1 MTQTVKAQ
9 RAPSTNVNKPS
20 TMARESGLAA
30 VVRRLVGY
38 VVLIFFA
45 LVFIMP
51 FVLSLATAFKSLP
64 DIQANPVSL
73 VADPQFGGW
82 TLEGVRELNG
92 SRVSL
97 PRWTLNSV
105 VVTVFVVL
113 LRITFGSLAGYALA
127 RLRFPGRGWIFALI
141 LAVQAIPGIVL
152 AIPRFMVMKELG
164 IINTYAGMIIPLA
177 FDAFAIFLM
186 KQFFE
191 QLPREL
197 EEAAAL
203 DGASTWGT
211 FRYVMLPLAA
221 PGLIALTILS
231 TQSAWNEFLHILIA
245 RIGRP
250 DLATLPVG
258 LAGLTAAFGQS
269 QPWNTIVAGAL
280 ITIIPI
286 AIVFFIFQRYF
297 VQGTAASAVKG

>member
-1 MTQTVKAQ
+1 MTATAKRPSRKELSASSMSRETGP
-9 RAPSTNVNKPS
+9 RAVAKRSI
-20 TMARESGLAA
+20 
-30 VVRRLVGY
+30 GY
-38 VVLIFFA
+38 VILIFFA

-51 FVLSLATAFKSLP
+51 FVLSAATAFKTLP

-73 VADPQFGGW
+73 IADPAYGGW
-82 TLEGVRELNG
+82 TTEGIEDLGRLN
-92 SRVSL
+92 L

-105 VVTVFVVL
+105 IVTVFVVL

-127 RLRFPGRGWIFALI
+127 RIRFPGRGWIFALV
-141 LAVQAIPGIVL
+141 LAVQAVPGIVL

-164 IINTYAGMIIPLA
+164 ILNTYAGLIIPLA
-177 FDAFAIFLM
+177 FDAFGIFLM

-211 FRYVMLPLAA
+211 FRHVMLPLAA

-231 TQSAWNEFLHILIA
+231 IQGTWNEFLHILIA
-245 RIGRP
+245 RSGNL
-250 DLATLPVG
+250 DLTTLPVG
-258 LAGLTAAFGQS
+258 LAGLRAAFGQS
-269 QPWNTIVAGAL
+269 QPWNTITAGAL

-286 AIVFFIFQRYF
+286 AIVFFVFQRYF

>member
-1 MTQTVKAQ
+1 MVEAAAGVRERGPGPIVK
-9 RAPSTNVNKPS
+9 RV
-20 TMARESGLAA
+20 L
-30 VVRRLVGY
+30 GY
-38 VVLIFFA
+38 VALVFFA
-45 LVFIMP
+45 LIFIMP
-51 FVLSLATAFKSLP
+51 FVLSAVTAFKSLP

-73 VADPQFGGW
+73 VADPAYGGW
-82 TLEGVRELNG
+82 TTEGIEALNS
-92 SRVSL
+92 SRVNL
-97 PRWTLNSV
+97 PRWTVNSV

-127 RLRFPGRGWIFALI
+127 RMRFRGRGLIFALI
-141 LAVQAIPGIVL
+141 LGVQAIPGIVL

-164 IINTYAGMIIPLA
+164 IINTYLGMIVPLA

-203 DGASTWGT
+203 DGASTFQT
-211 FRYVMLPLAA
+211 FTRVMLPLAA
-221 PGLIALTILS
+221 PGLIALIILS
-231 TQSAWNEFLHILIA
+231 TQGAWNEFLHILIA

-258 LAGLTAAFGQS
+258 LAGLTASFGQA
-269 QPWNTIVAGAL
+269 QPWNTIVAGSL

-286 AIVFFIFQRYF
+286 AIVFFVFQRYF
-297 VQGTAASAVKG
+297 VQGAAASAVKG

>member
-1 MTQTVKAQ
+1 MVEAAAGVRERGLGPIVK
-9 RAPSTNVNKPS
+9 RV
-20 TMARESGLAA
+20 L
-30 VVRRLVGY
+30 GY
-38 VVLIFFA
+38 VALVFFA
-45 LVFIMP
+45 LIFIMP
-51 FVLSLATAFKSLP
+51 FVLSAVTAFKSLP

-73 VADPQFGGW
+73 VADPAHGGW
-82 TLEGVRELNG
+82 TTEGIEALNS
-92 SRVSL
+92 SRVNL
-97 PRWTLNSV
+97 PRWTVNSV

-127 RLRFPGRGWIFALI
+127 RMRFRGRGLIFALI
-141 LAVQAIPGIVL
+141 LGVQAIPGIVL

-164 IINTYAGMIIPLA
+164 IINTYVGMIVPLA

-203 DGASTWGT
+203 DGASTFQT
-211 FRYVMLPLAA
+211 FTRVMLPLAA
-221 PGLIALTILS
+221 PGLIALIILS
-231 TQSAWNEFLHILIA
+231 TQGAWNEFLHILIA

-258 LAGLTAAFGQS
+258 LAGLTASFGQA
-269 QPWNTIVAGAL
+269 QPWNTIVAGSL

-286 AIVFFIFQRYF
+286 AIVFFVFQRYF
-297 VQGTAASAVKG
+297 VQGAAASAVKG

>member
-1 MTQTVKAQ
+1 MA
-9 RAPSTNVNKPS
+9 APSAPVKESRVRTS
-20 TMARESGLAA
+20 AAMATERGPRA
-30 VVRRLVGY
+30 VAKRVAGY
-38 VVLIFFA
+38 VALTFFA
-45 LVFIMP
+45 LIFIMP
-51 FVLSLATAFKSLP
+51 FVLSVATAFKSLP

-73 VADPQFGGW
+73 VADPAFGGW
-82 TLEGVRELNG
+82 TTEGIEELNS
-92 SRVSL
+92 SRVNL

-105 VVTVFVVL
+105 IVTVFVVL
-113 LRITFGSLAGYALA
+113 LRISFASLAGYALA
-127 RLRFPGRGWIFALI
+127 RMRFPGRGWIFALI

-164 IINTYAGMIIPLA
+164 ILNTYFGLIIPLA
-177 FDAFAIFLM
+177 FDAFGIFLM

-203 DGASTWGT
+203 DGATTFQT
-211 FRYVMLPLAA
+211 FRQVMLPLAA

-231 TQSAWNEFLHILIA
+231 TQGTWNEFLHILIA
-245 RIGRP
+245 RIGNP
-250 DLATLPVG
+250 SLTTLPVG
-258 LAGLTAAFGQS
+258 LAGLTAAFGQA
-269 QPWNTIVAGAL
+269 QPWNTITAGAV

-286 AIVFFIFQRYF
+286 AIIFFVFQRYF

>member
-1 MTQTVKAQ
+1 
-9 RAPSTNVNKPS
+9 
-20 TMARESGLAA
+20 
-30 VVRRLVGY
+30 
-38 VVLIFFA
+38 
-45 LVFIMP
+45 
-51 FVLSLATAFKSLP
+51 
-64 DIQANPVSL
+64 
-73 VADPQFGGW
+73 
-82 TLEGVRELNG
+82 
-92 SRVSL
+92 
-97 PRWTLNSV
+97 V

-127 RLRFPGRGWIFALI
+127 RMRFPGRGWIFALV

-152 AIPRFMVMKELG
+152 AVPRFMVMKELG
-164 IINTYAGMIIPLA
+164 ILNTYAGLIIPLA
-177 FDAFAIFLM
+177 FDAFGIFLM

-211 FRYVMLPLAA
+211 FRHVMLPLAA

-231 TQSAWNEFLHILIA
+231 VQGTWNEFLHILIA
-245 RIGRP
+245 RIGNP
-250 DLATLPVG
+250 DLTTLPVG
-258 LAGLTAAFGQS
+258 LAGLTAAFGQA
-269 QPWNTIVAGAL
+269 QPWNTITAGAL

-286 AIVFFIFQRYF
+286 AIVFFVFQRYF

>member
-1 MTQTVKAQ
+1 MVTATASV
-9 RAPSTNVNKPS
+9 RDRGP
-20 TMARESGLAA
+20 GA
-30 VVRRLVGY
+30 VLKRVIGY
-38 VVLIFFA
+38 ALLIFFA
-45 LVFIMP
+45 LIFILP
-51 FVLSLATAFKSLP
+51 FVLSAATAFKSLP
-64 DIQANPVSL
+64 DIQANPVSF
-73 VADPQFGGW
+73 VADPEFGGW
-82 TLEGVRELNG
+82 TTEGIEALNS
-92 SRVSL
+92 SRVNL
-97 PRWTLNSV
+97 PRWTVNSV
-105 VVTVFVVL
+105 IVTVFVVL
-113 LRITFGSLAGYALA
+113 LRIAFGSLAGYALA
-127 RLRFPGRGWIFALI
+127 RMRFRGRGLIFALI

-164 IINTYAGMIIPLA
+164 IINTYVGMIVPLA

-203 DGASTWGT
+203 DGASTFQT
-211 FRYVMLPLAA
+211 FTRVMLPLAA
-221 PGLIALTILS
+221 PGLIALIILS
-231 TQSAWNEFLHILIA
+231 TQGAWNEFLHILIA

-258 LAGLTAAFGQS
+258 LAGLTASFGQA
-269 QPWNTIVAGAL
+269 QPWNTIVAGSL

-286 AIVFFIFQRYF
+286 AIVFFVFQRYF

>member
-1 MTQTVKAQ
+1 
-9 RAPSTNVNKPS
+9 
-20 TMARESGLAA
+20 MADIAVTRKQLGVRERGAGPLLK
-30 VVRRLVGY
+30 RLVGY
-38 VVLIFFA
+38 TALVFFA

-51 FVLSLATAFKSLP
+51 FVLSAATAFKSLP

-73 VADPQFGGW
+73 VADPAYGGW
-82 TLEGVRELNG
+82 TTEGVEALNS
-92 SRVSL
+92 SRVNL
-97 PRWTLNSV
+97 PRWTINSV

-127 RLRFPGRGWIFALI
+127 RMRFRGRGLIFALI

-164 IINTYAGMIIPLA
+164 IINTYTGMIVPLA

-203 DGASTWGT
+203 DGASTFQT
-211 FRYVMLPLAA
+211 FTRVMLPLAA
-221 PGLIALTILS
+221 PGLIALIILS
-231 TQSAWNEFLHILIA
+231 TQGAWNEFLHILIA

-258 LAGLTAAFGQS
+258 LAGLTAAFGQA
-269 QPWNTIVAGAL
+269 QPWNTIVAGSL

-286 AIVFFIFQRYF
+286 AIVFFVFQRYF
-297 VQGTAASAVKG
+297 VQGAAASAVKG

>member
-1 MTQTVKAQ
+1 
-9 RAPSTNVNKPS
+9 
-20 TMARESGLAA
+20 MAEGVAGVRERGLGP
-30 VVRRLVGY
+30 VIKRILGY
-38 VVLIFFA
+38 VALVFFA
-45 LVFIMP
+45 VIFIMP
-51 FVLSLATAFKSLP
+51 FVLSAATAFKSLP

-73 VADPQFGGW
+73 VADPAYGGW
-82 TLEGVRELNG
+82 TTEGIEALNS
-92 SRVSL
+92 SRVNL
-97 PRWTLNSV
+97 PRWTVNSV

-127 RLRFPGRGWIFALI
+127 RMRFRGRGLIFALI
-141 LAVQAIPGIVL
+141 LGVQAIPGIVL

-164 IINTYAGMIIPLA
+164 IINTYVGMIVPLA

-203 DGASTWGT
+203 DGASTFQT
-211 FRYVMLPLAA
+211 FTRVMLPLAA
-221 PGLIALTILS
+221 PGLIALIILS
-231 TQSAWNEFLHILIA
+231 TQGAWNEFLHILIA

-258 LAGLTAAFGQS
+258 LAGLTASFGQA
-269 QPWNTIVAGAL
+269 QPWNTIVAGSL

-286 AIVFFIFQRYF
+286 AIVFFVFQRYF
-297 VQGTAASAVKG
+297 VQGAAASAVKG

>member
-1 MTQTVKAQ
+1 MV
-9 RAPSTNVNKPS
+9 
-20 TMARESGLAA
+20 AA
-30 VVRRLVGY
+30 VAGVREGGLGLIVKRILGY
-38 VVLIFFA
+38 VVLVFFA
-45 LVFIMP
+45 LIFIMP
-51 FVLSLATAFKSLP
+51 FVLSAATAFKSLP

-73 VADPQFGGW
+73 VADPAYGGW
-82 TLEGVRELNG
+82 TTEGVEALNS
-92 SRVSL
+92 SRVNL
-97 PRWTLNSV
+97 PRWTFNSV

-127 RLRFPGRGWIFALI
+127 RMRFRGRGLIFALI
-141 LAVQAIPGIVL
+141 LGVQAIPGIVL

-164 IINTYAGMIIPLA
+164 IINTYVGMIVPLA

-203 DGASTWGT
+203 DGASTFQT
-211 FRYVMLPLAA
+211 FTRVMLPLAA
-221 PGLIALTILS
+221 PGLIALIILS
-231 TQSAWNEFLHILIA
+231 TQGAWNEFLHILIA

-258 LAGLTAAFGQS
+258 LAGLTASFGQA
-269 QPWNTIVAGAL
+269 QPWNTIVAGSL

-286 AIVFFIFQRYF
+286 AIVFFVFQRYF
-297 VQGTAASAVKG
+297 VQGAAASAVKG

>member
-1 MTQTVKAQ
+1 MVEAVAGVRERGLGPIVK
-9 RAPSTNVNKPS
+9 RV
-20 TMARESGLAA
+20 L
-30 VVRRLVGY
+30 GY
-38 VVLIFFA
+38 VALVFFA
-45 LVFIMP
+45 LIFIMP
-51 FVLSLATAFKSLP
+51 FVLSAVTAFKSLP

-73 VADPQFGGW
+73 VADPTYGGW
-82 TLEGVRELNG
+82 TTEGIEALNS
-92 SRVSL
+92 SRVNL
-97 PRWTLNSV
+97 PRWTVNSV

-127 RLRFPGRGWIFALI
+127 RMRFRGRGLIFALI
-141 LAVQAIPGIVL
+141 LGVQAIPGIVL

-164 IINTYAGMIIPLA
+164 IINTYVGMIVPLA

-203 DGASTWGT
+203 DGASTFQT
-211 FRYVMLPLAA
+211 FTRVMLPLAA
-221 PGLIALTILS
+221 PGLIALIILS
-231 TQSAWNEFLHILIA
+231 TQGAWNEFLHILIA

-258 LAGLTAAFGQS
+258 LAGLTASFGQA
-269 QPWNTIVAGAL
+269 QPWNTIVAGSL

-286 AIVFFIFQRYF
+286 AIVFFVFQRYF
-297 VQGTAASAVKG
+297 VQGAAASAVKG

>member
-1 MTQTVKAQ
+1 
-9 RAPSTNVNKPS
+9 
-20 TMARESGLAA
+20 MAVAA
-30 VVRRLVGY
+30 VGVRERGAGSVLKRLLGY
-38 VVLIFFA
+38 AALVFFA
-45 LVFIMP
+45 LIFIMP
-51 FVLSLATAFKSLP
+51 FVLSAATAFKSLP

-73 VADPQFGGW
+73 VADPAYGGW
-82 TLEGVRELNG
+82 TTEGVEALNS
-92 SRVSL
+92 SRVNL
-97 PRWTLNSV
+97 PRWTVNSV

-127 RLRFPGRGWIFALI
+127 RMRFRGRGLIFALI

-164 IINTYAGMIIPLA
+164 IINTYVGMIVPLA

-203 DGASTWGT
+203 DGASTFQT
-211 FRYVMLPLAA
+211 FTRVMLPLAA
-221 PGLIALTILS
+221 PGLIALIILS
-231 TQSAWNEFLHILIA
+231 TQGAWNEFLHILIA

-250 DLATLPVG
+250 
-258 LAGLTAAFGQS
+258 
-269 QPWNTIVAGAL
+269 
-280 ITIIPI
+280 
-286 AIVFFIFQRYF
+286 
-297 VQGTAASAVKG
+297 

>member
-1 MTQTVKAQ
+1 MTQAAKVRPASN
-9 RAPSTNVNKPS
+9 RAMAAS
-20 TMARESGLAA
+20 TMSRESGPKAIA
-30 VVRRLVGY
+30 KRVIGY
-38 VVLIFFA
+38 VLLVFFA

-51 FVLSLATAFKSLP
+51 FVLSAATAFKTLP

-73 VADPQFGGW
+73 VADPAYGGW
-82 TLEGVRELNG
+82 TTEGIQGLNT
-92 SRVSL
+92 SQVKI
-97 PRWTLNSV
+97 PRWTVNSV
-105 VVTVFVVL
+105 IVTVVVVI
-113 LRITFGSLAGYALA
+113 LRITFGALAGYALA
-127 RLRFPGRGWIFALI
+127 RMRFPGRGLIFALI

-152 AIPRFMVMKELG
+152 AIPRFMVMKQLG
-164 IINTYAGMIIPLA
+164 IINTYAGMILPLA
-177 FDAFAIFLM
+177 FDAFGIFLM

-211 FRYVMLPLAA
+211 FRHVMLPLAA

-231 TQSAWNEFLHILIA
+231 IQGTWNEFLHILIA
-245 RIGRP
+245 RIGEP
-250 DLATLPVG
+250 DLMTLPVG
-258 LAGLTAAFGQS
+258 LSTIRAAFGEAP
-269 QPWNTIVAGAL
+269 PWNTITAGAL

-286 AIVFFIFQRYF
+286 AIVFFVFQRYF

>member
-1 MTQTVKAQ
+1 MTATAKRPSRKELSASSMSRETGPKAVAK
-9 RAPSTNVNKPS
+9 RTI
-20 TMARESGLAA
+20 
-30 VVRRLVGY
+30 GY
-38 VVLIFFA
+38 AILIFFA

-51 FVLSLATAFKSLP
+51 FVLSAATAFKTLP

-73 VADPQFGGW
+73 IADPAYGGW
-82 TLEGVRELNG
+82 TTEGIEDLNS
-92 SRVSL
+92 SRVNL
-97 PRWTLNSV
+97 PRWTVNSV
-105 VVTVFVVL
+105 VVTVFVVM

-127 RLRFPGRGWIFALI
+127 RMRFPGRGWIFALV

-164 IINTYAGMIIPLA
+164 ILNTYAGMIIPLA
-177 FDAFAIFLM
+177 FDAFGIFLM

-203 DGASTWGT
+203 DGATTWGT
-211 FRYVMLPLAA
+211 FRLVMLPLAA

-231 TQSAWNEFLHILIA
+231 IQGTWNEFLHILIA
-245 RIGRP
+245 RIGNP
-250 DLATLPVG
+250 DLTTLPVG
-258 LAGLTAAFGQS
+258 LAGLSAAFGQA
-269 QPWNTIVAGAL
+269 QPWNTITAGAL

-286 AIVFFIFQRYF
+286 AIVFFVFQRYF

>member
-1 MTQTVKAQ
+1 
-9 RAPSTNVNKPS
+9 
-20 TMARESGLAA
+20 MADIAVTRKQLGVRERGPGPLLK
-30 VVRRLVGY
+30 RLLGY
-38 VVLIFFA
+38 TALVFFA
-45 LVFIMP
+45 LIFIMP
-51 FVLSLATAFKSLP
+51 FVLSAATAFKSLP

-73 VADPQFGGW
+73 VADPAYGGW
-82 TLEGVRELNG
+82 TTEGVEALNS
-92 SRVSL
+92 SRVNL
-97 PRWTLNSV
+97 PRWTFNSV

-127 RLRFPGRGWIFALI
+127 RMRFRGRGLIFALI

-164 IINTYAGMIIPLA
+164 IINTYTGMIVPLA

-203 DGASTWGT
+203 DGASTFQT
-211 FRYVMLPLAA
+211 FTRVMLPLAA
-221 PGLIALTILS
+221 PGLIALIILS
-231 TQSAWNEFLHILIA
+231 TQGAWNEFLHILIA

-258 LAGLTAAFGQS
+258 LAGLTAAFGQA
-269 QPWNTIVAGAL
+269 QPWNTIVAGSL

-286 AIVFFIFQRYF
+286 AIVFFVFQRYF
-297 VQGTAASAVKG
+297 VQGAAASAVKG

>member
-1 MTQTVKAQ
+1 MVEAAAGVRERGLGPIVK
-9 RAPSTNVNKPS
+9 RV
-20 TMARESGLAA
+20 L
-30 VVRRLVGY
+30 GY
-38 VVLIFFA
+38 VALVFFA
-45 LVFIMP
+45 LIFIMP
-51 FVLSLATAFKSLP
+51 FVLSAVTAFKSLP

-73 VADPQFGGW
+73 VADPAYGGW
-82 TLEGVRELNG
+82 TTEGIEALNS
-92 SRVSL
+92 SRVNL
-97 PRWTLNSV
+97 PRWTVNSV

-127 RLRFPGRGWIFALI
+127 RMRFRGRGLIFALI
-141 LAVQAIPGIVL
+141 LGVQAIPGIVL

-164 IINTYAGMIIPLA
+164 IINTYVGMIVPLA

-203 DGASTWGT
+203 DGASTFQT
-211 FRYVMLPLAA
+211 FTRVMLPLAA
-221 PGLIALTILS
+221 PGLIALIILS
-231 TQSAWNEFLHILIA
+231 TQGAWNEFLHILIA

-258 LAGLTAAFGQS
+258 LAGLTASFGQA
-269 QPWNTIVAGAL
+269 QPWNTIVAGSL

-286 AIVFFIFQRYF
+286 AIVFFVFQRYF
-297 VQGTAASAVKG
+297 VQGAAASAVKG

>member
-1 MTQTVKAQ
+1 MVRPAAPRISKKALS
-9 RAPSTNVNKPS
+9 ASS
-20 TMARESGLAA
+20 MARETGPKA
-30 VVRRLVGY
+30 VGKRVAGY

-51 FVLSLATAFKSLP
+51 FVLSLTTAFKSLP

-73 VADPQFGGW
+73 VADPAFGGW
-82 TLEGVRELNG
+82 TDEGIQGLNT
-92 SRVSL
+92 SQVNL

-105 VVTVFVVL
+105 IVTVLVVI
-113 LRITFGSLAGYALA
+113 LRITFGAMAGYALA
-127 RLRFPGRGWIFALI
+127 RMRFPGRGFIFALI

-152 AIPRFMVMKELG
+152 AIPRFMVMKQLG
-164 IINTYAGMIIPLA
+164 IINTYAGMVLPLA
-177 FDAFAIFLM
+177 FDAFGIFLM

-191 QLPREL
+191 LLPREL

-203 DGASTWGT
+203 DGATTWQT
-211 FRYVMLPLAA
+211 FRRVMLPLAA
-221 PGLIALTILS
+221 PGLIALSILS
-231 TQSAWNEFLHILIA
+231 TQGAWNEFLHILIA
-245 RIGRP
+245 RIGEP
-250 DLATLPVG
+250 DLMTLPVG
-258 LAGLTAAFGQS
+258 LSTITAAFGEA

-286 AIVFFIFQRYF
+286 AIVFFVFQRYF

>member
-1 MTQTVKAQ
+1 MTSEVKAKPTSR
-9 RAPSTNVNKPS
+9 RALAAS
-20 TMARESGLAA
+20 TMSRESGPKALTKR
-30 VVRRLVGY
+30 VVGY

-51 FVLSLATAFKSLP
+51 FVLSASTAFKTLP

-73 VADPQFGGW
+73 LADPAYGGW
-82 TLEGVRELNG
+82 TTEGVEALNS
-92 SRVSL
+92 SRVNL

-127 RLRFPGRGWIFALI
+127 RMRFPGRGWIFALV

-152 AIPRFMVMKELG
+152 AVPRFMVMKELG
-164 IINTYAGMIIPLA
+164 ILNTYAGLIIPLA
-177 FDAFAIFLM
+177 FDAFGIFLM

-197 EEAAAL
+197 EEAAAI
-203 DGASTWGT
+203 DGATT
-211 FRYVMLPLAA
+211 FQTFYRVMLPLAA
-221 PGLIALTILS
+221 PGLIALIILS
-231 TQSAWNEFLHILIA
+231 TQGTWNEFLHILIA
-245 RIGRP
+245 RIGNP
-250 DLATLPVG
+250 DLTTLPVG
-258 LAGLTAAFGQS
+258 LAGLTAAFGQA
-269 QPWNTIVAGAL
+269 QPWNTITAGAL

-286 AIVFFIFQRYF
+286 AIVFFVFQRYF
-297 VQGTAASAVKG
+297 VQGTAASAIKG

>member
-1 MTQTVKAQ
+1 
-9 RAPSTNVNKPS
+9 
-20 TMARESGLAA
+20 MAVAA
-30 VVRRLVGY
+30 VGISERGVGSVLKRLLGY
-38 VVLIFFA
+38 AALVFFA
-45 LVFIMP
+45 LIFIMP
-51 FVLSLATAFKSLP
+51 FVLSAATAFKSLP

-73 VADPQFGGW
+73 VADPAFGGW
-82 TLEGVRELNG
+82 TTEGVEALNS
-92 SRVSL
+92 SRVNL
-97 PRWTLNSV
+97 PRWTINSV

-127 RLRFPGRGWIFALI
+127 RMRFRGRGLIFALI

-164 IINTYAGMIIPLA
+164 IINTYVGMIVPLA

-203 DGASTWGT
+203 DGASTFQT
-211 FRYVMLPLAA
+211 FTRVMLPLAA
-221 PGLIALTILS
+221 PGLIALIILS
-231 TQSAWNEFLHILIA
+231 TQGAWNEFLHILIA

-258 LAGLTAAFGQS
+258 LAGLTAAFGQA
-269 QPWNTIVAGAL
+269 QPWNTIVAGSL

-286 AIVFFIFQRYF
+286 AIVFFVFQRYF
-297 VQGTAASAVKG
+297 VQGAAASAVKG

>member
-1 MTQTVKAQ
+1 
-9 RAPSTNVNKPS
+9 
-20 TMARESGLAA
+20 MAVAA
-30 VVRRLVGY
+30 VGVRERGAGSVLKRLLGY
-38 VVLIFFA
+38 AALVFFA
-45 LVFIMP
+45 LIFIMP
-51 FVLSLATAFKSLP
+51 FVLSAATAFKSLP

-73 VADPQFGGW
+73 VADPAYGGW
-82 TLEGVRELNG
+82 TTEGVEALNS
-92 SRVSL
+92 SRVNL
-97 PRWTLNSV
+97 PRWTVNSV

-127 RLRFPGRGWIFALI
+127 RMRFRGRGLIFALI

-164 IINTYAGMIIPLA
+164 IINTYVGMIVPLA

-203 DGASTWGT
+203 DGASTFQT
-211 FRYVMLPLAA
+211 FTRVMLPLAA
-221 PGLIALTILS
+221 PGLIALIILS
-231 TQSAWNEFLHILIA
+231 TQGAWNEFLHILIA

-258 LAGLTAAFGQS
+258 LAGLTASFGQA
-269 QPWNTIVAGAL
+269 QPWNTIVAGSL

-286 AIVFFIFQRYF
+286 AIVFFVFQRYF
-297 VQGTAASAVKG
+297 VQGAAASAVKG

>member
-1 MTQTVKAQ
+1 
-9 RAPSTNVNKPS
+9 VN
-20 TMARESGLAA
+20 
-30 VVRRLVGY
+30 
-38 VVLIFFA
+38 
-45 LVFIMP
+45 
-51 FVLSLATAFKSLP
+51 
-64 DIQANPVSL
+64 
-73 VADPQFGGW
+73 
-82 TLEGVRELNG
+82 
-92 SRVSL
+92 L
-97 PRWTLNSV
+97 PRWTVNSV

-127 RLRFPGRGWIFALI
+127 RMRFRGRGLIFALI
-141 LAVQAIPGIVL
+141 LGVQAIPGIVL

-164 IINTYAGMIIPLA
+164 IINTYVGMIVPLA

-203 DGASTWGT
+203 DGASTFQT
-211 FRYVMLPLAA
+211 FTRVMLPLAA
-221 PGLIALTILS
+221 PGLIALIILS
-231 TQSAWNEFLHILIA
+231 TQGAWNEFLHILIA

-258 LAGLTAAFGQS
+258 LAGLTASFGQA
-269 QPWNTIVAGAL
+269 QPWNTIVAGSL

-286 AIVFFIFQRYF
+286 AIVFFVFQRYF
-297 VQGTAASAVKG
+297 VQGAAASAVKG